1 MTPSET
7 LTLQETADRLGVH
20 YMTVYRWVRT
30 GLLPATKHDGAWQV
44 RVEDA
49 DARADGARDGP
60 GPAKTSRPRRRI
72 DHGARLADRLLAAD
86 EGGATRLVDDALA
99 GGVNAEDMC
108 VDVIADAMRRVGD
121 AWERGDASV
130 GDEHQARVIAS
141 RLVAHLAPQL
151 TRRGRK
157 RPPIVLG
164 SVSGEQHDL
173 PVGLLAAALRGR
185 GHSVIE
191 LGADSPP
198 SAFADAVQHNK
209 PVHAVGVY
217 AARSNDA
224 VIAETVRAVGNVA
237 PDVPVV
243 VGGAG
248 IADADHAARLGGLP
262 VHGDGHVALEALT
275 APHSTA

>member
-1 MTPSET
+1 MTPHET

-30 GLLPATKHDGAWQV
+30 GLLPASKHDGAWQV

-49 DARADGARDGP
+49 DARADGAKAEP
-60 GPAKTSRPRRRI
+60 PAAKTSRPRRRI

-99 GGVNAEDMC
+99 GGVSAEDMC
-108 VDVIADAMRRVGD
+108 VDVIADAMRRVGE
-121 AWERGDASV
+121 AWERGDASI

-157 RPPIVLG
+157 RAPIVLG
-164 SVSGEQHDL
+164 SVVGDQHDL
-173 PVGLLAAALRGR
+173 PVGLMAATLRGR
-185 GHSVIE
+185 GHRVIE

-198 SAFADAVQHNK
+198 AAFAGAVRHNM
-209 PVHAVGVY
+209 PVHAVGIY
-217 AARSNDA
+217 AAQESDA
-224 VIAETVRAVGNVA
+224 SIIDTIGAVRDVA
-237 PDVPVV
+237 QDVPIL
-243 VGGAG
+243 VGGDG
-248 IADADHAARLGGLP
+248 IADAAHAARLGAMP
-262 VHGDGHVALEALT
+262 VHGDGHVALDALT
-275 APHSTA
+275 SPDSVA